1 MMNTRNITKAIIVL
15 VLLMSGSCKK
25 FLNENQYSN
34 ISPENYF
41 QTEKDAV
48 GALATTYYLS
58 TQFGSGNR
66 MFFILTDMVTDDM
79 DNTATEAARKQ
90 LSSYSWSSSNTYFQS
105 AWTALYKTIEQANL
119 VIQRVPDIDV
129 VFTTTT
135 KDVILGEAKFLRA
148 LQYFYLVQLWGS
160 VPMPTVAPEV
170 IAETHV
176 PKSPANDIYNL
187 IISDLMYAESVLDWT
202 PRATGAATRG
212 AAKSLLG
219 KVYLTLAGPFSN
231 RNNDYLVLAE
241 AKLREVIESGKYDLV
256 PVYADYFDINKKVS
270 SEAIYEHTAV
280 GDADASVG
288 SFMFYQCTPG
298 SINNCWLNG
307 TIHYIGANGQG
318 SWTATPGLWFSFKDK
333 DVRKQMHLTW
343 KVDGSKAPTYTINAF
358 SAPYIFKYLDFKT
371 VYRDTKANNLP
382 VMRYA
387 DVMLMYAETLNELT
401 MTNIDDGHDR
411 YWYINQVRQRAFY
424 GNTSSLDATVAPGLS
439 KDDFRNAVMLERRLE
454 FAHEGQRLF
463 DLKRTGTFISA
474 MTDYVAEYAPKAAN
488 ASTEINNGLYS
499 NTYTAT
505 YPNATSPTTKTVKF
519 STSFLTNTKI
529 VAPEPKDTLFPIP
542 ILELQTYDI
551 GQNPG
556 F

>member
-1 MMNTRNITKAIIVL
+1 MMNIRNITVTILVF
-15 VLLMSGSCKK
+15 VLLVSSSCKK
-25 FLNENQYSN
+25 FLTEDLYSN
-34 ISPENYF
+34 ISPDNYF

-48 GALATTYYLS
+48 GALATTYYFS

-66 MFFILTDMVTDDM
+66 MFFILTDMLTDDM
-79 DNTATEAARKQ
+79 DNVATEAARKQ
-90 LSSYSWSSSNTYFQS
+90 LTSYSWSSSNTYFQS
-105 AWTALYKTIEQANL
+105 SWTALYKTIEEANL
-119 VIQRVPDIDV
+119 VIQRVPDINV
-129 VFTTTT
+129 NFTTTT
-135 KDVILGEAKFLRA
+135 KDVVIGEARFLRA

-160 VPMPTVAPEV
+160 VPMPTVAPTA
-170 IAETHV
+170 ISETHV
-176 PKSPANDIYNL
+176 PKSSTSDIYNL
-187 IISDLMYAESVLDWT
+187 IISDLMYAETVLDWT
-202 PRATGAATRG
+202 PRVTGAATRG
-212 AAKSLLG
+212 AAKALLG

-256 PVYADYFDINKKVS
+256 PVYADYFDINKKGSV
-270 SEAIYEHTAV
+270 EAIYEHTAV

-288 SFMFYQCTPG
+288 SFMFYQTTPG

-307 TIHYIGANGQG
+307 TIHFIGSNGQG
-318 SWTATPGLWFSFKDK
+318 AWTATPGLWFSFNDK

-343 KVDGSKAPTYTINAF
+343 KVDGSKAPSYSISAF
-358 SAPYIFKYLDFKT
+358 AAPYIFKYLDFKT

-382 VMRYA
+382 VLRYA
-387 DVMLMYAETLNELT
+387 DVLLMYAEVLNELGI
-401 MTNIDDGHDR
+401 TNVQDGHDR
-411 YWYINQVRQRAFY
+411 YWYINQVRLRAFY
-424 GNTSSLDATVAPGLS
+424 GNTSSPDAIIASGLS
-439 KDDFRNAVMLERRLE
+439 KEDFRTSVMLERRLE

-463 DLKRTGTFISA
+463 DLKRTGTFIST
-474 MTDYVAEYAPKAAN
+474 MTDYATEYAPKAAN
-488 ASTEINNGLYS
+488 ASTEINNGSYS

-519 STSFLTNTKI
+519 NTSFLTNTKI
-529 VAPEPKDTLFPIP
+529 VAPDPKDTLFPIP